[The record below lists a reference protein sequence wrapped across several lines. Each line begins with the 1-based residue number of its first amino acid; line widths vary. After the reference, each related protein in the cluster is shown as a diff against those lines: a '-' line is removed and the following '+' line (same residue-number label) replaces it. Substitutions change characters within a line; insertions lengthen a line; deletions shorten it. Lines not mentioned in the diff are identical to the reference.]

1 MNILIFGGNRYFGKL
16 LVKKLSKKKS
26 LNIYLINRAKKKNIK
41 KKNITLL
48 KTDRNNI
55 TFLKKKI
62 ANIKFNFVID
72 NSAYN
77 VKSVSN
83 FYNNFKKNIGHY
95 IFSSSVMTYLDTS
108 LKIIAKEK
116 DVNKSKSLKL
126 LKLNYNDYEI
136 KYAINK
142 KKVEKYITNNFESY
156 TIFRIH
162 NVIGKNDFSKKTKKL
177 MYFNLNNLNLIKID
191 HKYIQICYV
200 DDLVNCFMKIIGST
214 KTKKKN
220 IYNVSSKPISLIN
233 FFNIRD
239 KYFKEDK
246 SKKKEEFPL
255 PLNNLI
261 DNTKIS
267 TELNIRFSGYNKIIK
282 SLLK

>member
-142 KKVEKYITNNFESY
+142 KKSWE
-156 TIFRIH
+156 
-162 NVIGKNDFSKKTKKL
+162 
-177 MYFNLNNLNLIKID
+177 
-191 HKYIQICYV
+191 
-200 DDLVNCFMKIIGST
+200 
-214 KTKKKN
+214 
-220 IYNVSSKPISLIN
+220 IYNK
-233 FFNIRD
+233 
-239 KYFKEDK
+239 
-246 SKKKEEFPL
+246 
-255 PLNNLI
+255 
-261 DNTKIS
+261 
-267 TELNIRFSGYNKIIK
+267 
-282 SLLK
+282 